1 MIDLLV
7 YIPVRILV
15 FVVNLLPLDLVVRM
29 GRALGMVAFFLDKRH
44 RNVAIKNMTACFG
57 DEKDKEEI
65 YALAKENFKRIGENF
80 SGAMKIMLMHEDEMP
95 NILTMSGTDQFTP
108 EGENP
113 INHIFAVGHFGNFE
127 LYARSANLPVNAQ
140 FATTYRGLP
149 LPSLERLLSELRK
162 KTGCLYFERRR
173 DAGKLRK
180 ALQGTGLYLGL
191 LSDQHAGDRGLRL
204 PFFGRECSVST
215 APAIY
220 ALRYNCPL
228 HVTICYRTALARWHI
243 DYGEEIPTHEDGKPR
258 EVEDITRD
266 INKKLEEAIRRD
278 PANWFWVHNRW
289 KPAKPTSKWPKKADP
304 T

>member
-1 MIDLLV
+1 MIDFLV

-15 FVVNLLPLDLVVRM
+15 FLVNLLPLDLVVRM
-29 GRALGMVAFFLDKRH
+29 GRALGMIAFYVDKRH

-57 DEKDKEEI
+57 DEKDEEEI
-65 YALAKENFKRIGENF
+65 RALAKENFKRIGENF

-95 NILTMSGTDQFTP
+95 NILTMSGTDQFTA
-108 EGENP
+108 EAKNP
-113 INHIFAVGHFGNFE
+113 VNRIFAVGHFGNFE
-127 LYARSANLPVNAQ
+127 LYARSANLPVHAQ

-149 LPSLERLLSELRK
+149 LPSLERLLSDLRSR
-162 KTGCLYFERRR
+162 TGCLYFERRR

-215 APAIY
+215 APAVY

-243 DYGEEIPTHEDGKPR
+243 DYGEEIPTHENGKPR

-266 INKKLEEAIRRD
+266 INKKLEDAIRRD

-289 KPAKPTSKWPKKADP
+289 KPAKPTSKWPKNTDP
-304 T
+304 G